1 MKMEP
6 GKGNRDLNS
15 RPFYLDRFEVSNNRE
30 GRDGRERATGQRD
43 ERYRSDRQ
51 HGERRYNERPH
62 NDRPHGERRES
73 EKRPP
78 ERREVAL
85 KRGPLGGWLN
95 TGTPDVAFIFIVLAL
110 LVIGLVMMFSASY
123 TYAYYDAKTGHDAL
137 FYIKR
142 QGAFAALGVVMMF
155 VISFINYKKLN
166 SVLAPLAYFVSLML
180 LGVTLVVNARKDSD
194 FKRWLSIGGFRF
206 QPSEI
211 AKFGL
216 ILMLAYITARQ
227 YGVIT
232 SKKPMRD
239 GFLADLDK
247 RYMSKIRSGF
257 YRNASTRSIALTF
270 VYMMT
275 IAVFCVLIML
285 ENHLSCTILIF
296 LIGVSM
302 MWLSGVKKGYF
313 VFLLIFVAL
322 AVTLVIMKPDILPGY
337 AGQRIIAWKDKA
349 FEPLGARW
357 QTNQS
362 LRAIASGGPF
372 GLGLGNS
379 RQKHM
384 YVSEPQ
390 NDFIFAIV
398 CEELGY
404 VAAGGIIVL
413 FGALVWRA
421 FRIAEKS
428 DTVFGSMLTMGI
440 ALQVGLQV
448 FLNVAVVTDTFPNTG
463 ISLPF
468 FSYGGTSLLMLLCE
482 MGVVLSVSKQNSMN
496 KQKRE

>member
-1 MKMEP
+1 MDN
-6 GKGNRDLNS
+6 NRRDNEMNS
-15 RPFYLDRFEVSNNRE
+15 RPFYLDRFDVGTNRD
-30 GRDGRERATGQRD
+30 GRGGRERATGQAGT
-43 ERYRSDRQ
+43 DR
-51 HGERRYNERPH
+51 GSERRRGAETAPAL
-62 NDRPHGERRES
+62 RRRTAPGT
-73 EKRPP
+73 K
-78 ERREVAL
+78 
-85 KRGPLGGWLN
+85 LGGWIN
-95 TGTPDVAFIFIVLAL
+95 VGTPDVAFIFIVLAL
-110 LVIGLVMMFSASY
+110 LVIGLIMMFSASY

-137 FYIKR
+137 YYIKR
-142 QGAFAALGVVMMF
+142 QGIFAVMGVVMMF
-155 VISFINYKKLN
+155 ILSCFNYKKLN
-166 SVLAPLAYFVSLML
+166 SVLAPAVYAVSLFL
-180 LGVTLVVNARKDSD
+180 LFVTLVVNIRKDSD
-194 FKRWLSIGGFRF
+194 FKRWLSIGPIRF
-206 QPSEI
+206 QPSEV
-211 AKFGL
+211 AKFAL
-216 ILMLAYITARQ
+216 ILIIAYVTARQ

-232 SKKPMRD
+232 SKRPMRD
-239 GFLADLDK
+239 GLFSDIDK

-257 YRNASTRSIALTF
+257 YKNASTQSFMLTMVYTAL
-270 VYMMT
+270 
-275 IAVFCVLIML
+275 IGILCVFILL
-285 ENHLSCTILIF
+285 ENHLSCTILVF

-302 MWLSGVKKGYF
+302 MWLAGVKKGYF
-313 VFLLIFVAL
+313 VFLVIVVGL
-322 AVTLVIMKPDILPGY
+322 AVALVIMKPEILPGY
-337 AGQRIIAWKDKA
+337 ASQRIIAWKDKA
-349 FEPLGARW
+349 FDPLGARW

-428 DTVFGSMLTMGI
+428 DDVFGSMLAMGV

-448 FLNVAVVTDTFPNTG
+448 FLNIAVVTDTFPNTG

-482 MGVVLSVSKQNSMN
+482 MGIVLSISKQNSIK
-496 KQKRE
+496 KQMRK

>member
-1 MKMEP
+1 MSE
-6 GKGNRDLNS
+6 NRGDRNLNEY
-15 RPFYLDRFEVSNNRE
+15 PFYLDNFDVSHNRA
-30 GRDGRERATGQRD
+30 GRDGRERATGQ
-43 ERYRSDRQ
+43 
-51 HGERRYNERPH
+51 
-62 NDRPHGERRES
+62 
-73 EKRPP
+73 KRPEP
-78 ERREVAL
+78 ELR
-85 KRGPLGGWLN
+85 KRPVRQEKAKPQRNTLGGWLN
-95 TGTPDVAFIFIVLAL
+95 FGTPDVMFIIFVLAL
-110 LVIGLVMMFSASY
+110 LLIGIVMMFSASY

-142 QGAFAALGVVMMF
+142 QGIFAIVGVVAMIA
-155 VISFINYKKLN
+155 ISFINYKKLN
-166 SVLAPLAYFVSLML
+166 SGLAIIAYAGSAFLLM
-180 LGVTLVVNARKDSD
+180 VTLVVNIKKGGD
-194 FKRWLSIGGFRF
+194 FKRWLSLGPIRF

-211 AKFGL
+211 AKFAL
-216 ILMLAYITARQ
+216 ILIIAYVTARQ
-227 YGVIT
+227 YGVIQ
-232 SKKPMRD
+232 SKRRMHD
-239 GFLADLDK
+239 GFLSDLDK
-247 RYMSKIRSGF
+247 RYMSKIRSSF
-257 YRNASTRSIALTF
+257 YKDASTKSLALTA
-270 VYMMT
+270 VYT
-275 IAVFCVLIML
+275 GLIAFFCGLILL
-285 ENHLSCTILIF
+285 ENHLSCTILVF

-313 VFLLIFVAL
+313 IFLAIFVGL
-322 AVTLVIMKPDILPGY
+322 AVALVVTHPDILPGY
-337 AGQRIIAWKDKA
+337 AGERIIAWKDKTYQ
-349 FEPLGARW
+349 PLGARW

-404 VAAGGIIVL
+404 VAAGGIICL

-428 DTVFGSMLTMGI
+428 DDIFGAMLAMGI
-440 ALQVGLQV
+440 ALQVGFQV
-448 FLNVAVVTDTFPNTG
+448 FLNIAVVTDTFPNTG

-482 MGVVLSVSKQNSMN
+482 MGVVLSVSKQNSYV
-496 KQKRE
+496 KTKED